1 MESQKVINLLDN
13 ANNQPSKFR
22 AKSWFEVNDDAHET
36 YNTNSQI
43 KFWTTMLK
51 SSLFECNDAYI
62 LVKWTIK
69 MTGTGVDDVAW
80 ADESII
86 QKLQACTDYIR
97 EINNTQVHSVKY
109 LQTFAKHF

>member
-1 MESQKVINLLDN
+1 
-13 ANNQPSKFR
+13 
-22 AKSWFEVNDDAHET
+22 
-36 YNTNSQI
+36 
-43 KFWTTMLK
+43 MLK

-109 LQTFAKHF
+109 LRLQNTFRKTEKSDKFGQE